1 MLLHRTITFI
11 YPSYHGLC
19 IRPVFLFP
27 IILICFFNIKLCAQ
41 QTQEQSPAGTNY
53 LLYTP
58 ANYSTS
64 GTASPLLITLMGGGE
79 IGDDFSVFF
88 NNNSN
93 RSPAWLIDRGD
104 WPADYPFVVVTPQ
117 LPRDEAVPNPNDQ
130 KWPTSLIDEVITEVM
145 NNLNIDTSRLY
156 FTGVSL
162 GATGCWDYA
171 AAFPQKVAAM
181 VPMSGPADISTACTI
196 KDIPIWAIHG
206 DNDGLVDPFANS
218 TVDMVDSIN
227 NCSGLYQARFDLIP
241 ARGHDI
247 WNDVYPETMG
257 LSIFDWLLNFEK
269 GQNAN
274 VAPYVGLGPDLNLL
288 LPDEF
293 IYLHGFGFDVDGS
306 VSTYTWEVI
315 SPNTATIEVIDDQN
329 IKLLPQEEGIHQI
342 KLTITDNDGAVNS
355 DTVEIEFFETLPGS
369 VNFMTGLML
378 QDGDNNVDLY
388 QLEAGDNIINLFN
401 LGTDDINIRALDD
414 GLCNSFRFA
423 VNGYQNIRTEN
434 RQSVGLLLS
443 RRRNPPEWNVRT
455 GTYLISATPYSGNKN
470 NLGTEGISVIHK
482 LSVYNQEPKS
492 YSLLPYSDI
501 SITTNWIDNSSSE
514 NPDSFISNFQT
525 FEITD
530 SAYLNSPILE
540 TGVVTNIDLKPGS
553 YLTLNDSLAI
563 PLTLDS
569 AATLQINHSSG
580 VDFSSVHP
588 YANIIYNTVGTLA
601 FSSAGKLTVTSGN
614 QLSLES
620 DSTTLNSLTLGEG
633 AVIQHSNG
641 LNINIIEDLIIQGT
655 TDFTPSAPFSISFN
669 SDRKHQI
676 IYEGNALTFE
686 EISLLSQ
693 DTLLI
698 LNQAELLLNASRINL
713 TQKASFEIGHAQIH
727 LTGDNIFSENPS
739 GGKLKVGNRSS
750 LFIDASPTENNYLNL
765 DQTGNIFKELQF
777 SINGA
782 NQILLSDTLKIYEK
796 IEANNGILSS
806 NGYLQLLA
814 TDSTTAYLLNNSG
827 NIDGEVIS
835 EKIIPQGRAY
845 RYAGSN
851 MLNFSVEKLQNFIP
865 VTGTFAGAS
874 SGPTLGSDPSIFSY
888 NTATESWIP
897 FPSSSNQEVFE
908 LGKGYAIFFRNEQEA
923 AKIKWQGELVQN
935 TFDYTLIG
943 NTDIQNEF
951 SGWNLLVNPYASPI
965 EWGTTG
971 WVSSGISNTI
981 SVADNTVAGGRFLVW
996 DGEIGDVEFSGILSQ
1011 NQAFWVRSVAE
1022 TPSLSISESAKL
1034 PINISNTY
1042 RNSKVAIE
1050 GLVLS
1055 LSQGELIDR
1064 LYYKLNSSGSLAYLP
1079 QIDAVKRFNG
1089 YFSLYHISNDSI
1101 PIAIKNLADD
1111 HCFSHIIK
1119 IKDASAGAYKLKFE
1133 YLSENHPEGTFI
1145 FKDLLSDSLIR
1156 IEHGLNYEF
1165 LITITDSLN
1174 ASERF
1179 MLSYEPD
1186 MAEPQIEAIGNQ
1198 LKANYQENIQWF
1210 RNDEPIEG
1218 ETNSIISPNQNGSYY
1233 FQVSYK
1239 SCSLTSPTI
1248 QFSIT
1253 ANKEELKSP
1262 QIFSNP
1268 VTNDRLIISAANK
1281 IDEKVYLSLINA
1293 EGKMVLGKK
1302 EVLLDK
1308 KYYEVLIPKAIQ
1320 NGLYYLNIEL
1330 QNITYN
1336 YKVVLNRK

>member
-1 MLLHRTITFI
+1 MLLYRTITFT
-11 YPSYHGLC
+11 YPLYRGLC
-19 IRPVFLFP
+19 LRPAFLF
-27 IILICFFNIKLCAQ
+27 IVILFCFFNTKLKAQ

-53 LLYTP
+53 LIYTP
-58 ANYSTS
+58 STYSAA
-64 GTASPLLITLMGGGE
+64 GNGSPLLVTLMGGGE

-88 NNNSN
+88 RNNSN
-93 RSPAWLIDRGD
+93 RSPAWLIDRGE
-104 WPADYPFVVVTPQ
+104 WPSDYPFVVVTPQ
-117 LPRDEAVPNPNDQ
+117 LPRDEAIPNVNDQ
-130 KWPTSLIDEVITEVM
+130 KWPTSLIDEVIADVIG
-145 NNLNIDTSRLY
+145 NFNIDTNSLY

-171 AAFPQKVAAM
+171 AAFPEKVAAM
-181 VPMSGPADISTACTI
+181 VPMSGPADVSTACTV

-227 NCSGLYQARFDLIP
+227 NCSGLYLAHFDLIP
-241 ARGHDI
+241 SRGHDI

-257 LSIFDWLLNFEK
+257 LSIFEWLLKFEK
-269 GQNAN
+269 GQTGNTI
-274 VAPYVGLGPDLNLL
+274 PYVGLGPDLRLM

-293 IYLHGFGFDVDGS
+293 TYIHGFGFDVDS
-306 VSTYTWEVI
+306 SISTYLWEVI
-315 SPNTATIEVIDDQN
+315 NPASATIEVIDDQN
-329 IKLLPQEEGIHQI
+329 IKLFPQVAGLHQI
-342 KLTITDNDGAVNS
+342 KLTITDNDGTVNS

-369 VNFMTGLML
+369 LNFMSGLML
-378 QDGDNNVDLY
+378 QDGDSNVDLY
-388 QLEAGDNIINLFN
+388 QLEDGNNIINLFT
-401 LGTDDINIRALDD
+401 LGTSDINIRALDD

-470 NLGTEGISVIHK
+470 NLGTEGISVSHK

-492 YSLLPYSDI
+492 YSLLPDSDI

-514 NPDSFISNFQT
+514 NPNGFISNFQT

-540 TGVVTNIDLKPGS
+540 TGVVTSIELKSGG

-563 PLTLDS
+563 PLILDS

-588 YANIIYNTVGTLA
+588 YANIIYNTVGTLD

-614 QLSLES
+614 QLSLGS
-620 DSTTLNSLTLGEG
+620 DSITLNSLTLGEG
-633 AVIQHSNG
+633 AEIQQSTG
-641 LNINIIEDLIIQGT
+641 LNINIIEDLIIEGT

-693 DTLLI
+693 DTLVI
-698 LNQAELLLNASRINL
+698 LNQTELLLNASRINL
-713 TQKASFEIGHAQIH
+713 TQNASFEIGHAQIH

-750 LFIDASPTENNYLNL
+750 LFIDASPTENNYLSL
-765 DQTGNIFKELQF
+765 DQTGNILKELQF

-782 NQILLSDTLKIYEK
+782 NQILLSDTLKIYGK

-835 EKIIPQGRAY
+835 EKIIPQGRVY

-851 MLNFSVEKLQNFIP
+851 VLNFSVEKLQNFIP

-888 NTATESWIP
+888 NTTTESWIP
-897 FPSSSNQEVFE
+897 FPNSSNQEVFE

-981 SVADNTVAGGRFLVW
+981 SVADNTAAGGRFLVW
-996 DGEIGDVEFSGILSQ
+996 DGEVGDVEFSGILSQ
-1011 NQAFWVRSVAE
+1011 NQAFWLRTIDES
-1022 TPSLSISESAKL
+1022 PSLSISESAKL
-1034 PINISNTY
+1034 PINNSNTY
-1042 RNSKVAIE
+1042 RSTEAIE

-1064 LYYKLNSSGSLAYLP
+1064 LYYRLNNSGSLTYLP

-1089 YFSLYHISNDSI
+1089 YFSLYHNSNDSI
-1101 PIAIKNLADD
+1101 PIAIKNLAYD
-1111 HCFSHIIK
+1111 HCFSHK
-1119 IKDASAGAYKLKFE
+1119 LGIKDAKAGSYKLEFKH
-1133 YLSENHPEGTFI
+1133 LSEELSEGTFI
-1145 FKDLLSDSLIR
+1145 FKDLLSDSLMR
-1156 IEHGLNYEF
+1156 IEHGLTYEF

-1179 MLSYEPD
+1179 ILSYEPD
-1186 MAEPQIEAIGNQ
+1186 MVEPQIEAIGNQ

-1218 ETNSIISPNQNGSYY
+1218 ETNPILSPSQNGSYY
-1233 FQVSYK
+1233 FQVNYK

-1253 ANKEELKSP
+1253 ANKEELQSL

-1268 VTNDRLIISAANK
+1268 VTDDRLIISSANK
-1281 IDEKVYLSLINA
+1281 IDEKVYISLINA
-1293 EGKMVLGKK
+1293 EGKVVLGKK

-1308 KYYEVLIPKAIQ
+1308 NYHEVLIPKEIQ
-1320 NGLYYLNIEL
+1320 DGLYYLNIESDDEHYYL
-1330 QNITYN
+1330 
-1336 YKVVLNRK
+1336 KVVVQR